1 MALKTYLVVGLTLL
15 HLSSA
20 EKDPAAFVKSL
31 TSNCREIGWEPTC
44 ERKARNSI
52 TVAFHVKLKKTIT
65 GLSQNQI
72 IKYDDVIT
80 NIGEGYDPTT
90 GKFTAPVD
98 GVYSFT
104 WIYMTRKGVKAY
116 IGGVIDDKQIVWA
129 LMYDQTALMAS
140 TPGHLVVKMK
150 KGSKFWTPNASKFVT
165 NVEGYFSYLSGYK
178 ISDK

>member
-52 TVAFHVKLKKTIT
+52 TVAFHVKLKSTIT
-65 GLSQNQI
+65 GISQNQI

-90 GKFTAPVD
+90 G
-98 GVYSFT
+98 Y
-104 WIYMTRKGVKAY
+104 
-116 IGGVIDDKQIVWA
+116 Q
-129 LMYDQTALMAS
+129 
-140 TPGHLVVKMK
+140 LVVNY
-150 KGSKFWTPNASKFVT
+150 SETQD
-165 NVEGYFSYLSGYK
+165 LSQFD
-178 ISDK
+178 IDKLEALKYNPTRSW